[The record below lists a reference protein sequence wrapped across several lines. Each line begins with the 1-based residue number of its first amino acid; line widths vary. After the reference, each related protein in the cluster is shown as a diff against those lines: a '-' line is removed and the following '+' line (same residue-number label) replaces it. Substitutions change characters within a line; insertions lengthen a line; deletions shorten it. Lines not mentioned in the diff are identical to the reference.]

1 MTIHTRSLLA
11 GVALLPMAATAF
23 APDACAQ
30 TAQPPQPQIQAD
42 PAGAARD
49 FEIAGGA
56 LDAALV
62 AYARQANV
70 QLLYTADL
78 VAGLR
83 TQGVV
88 GRHPPEAALRRL
100 LAGTGI
106 RWLPKDST
114 WSRASCVGR
123 ANGLFRRLPVARL
136 PIQSPRSPLSCGSKP
151 GPLFVATSRHSS
163 RGRNSSPISLTAMDP
178 EELAQAGPDSR
189 SISLSAFGCQNRN
202 SNAPAAYELVVAA
215 RDPGAS
221 SSSSRSGP

>member
-106 RWLPKDST
+106 RW
-114 WSRASCVGR
+114 SRSRPGVIVLRRSSNAQADLGEATEIDEVIVTGTLLRGPGESPSPVTVISRGELDR
-123 ANGLFRRLPVARL
+123 RGDATVADALVRLP
-136 PIQSPRSPLSCGSKP
+136 QSYSGN
-151 GPLFVATSRHSS
+151 ATP
-163 RGRNSSPISLTAMDP
+163 NS
-178 EELAQAGPDSR
+178 
-189 SISLSAFGCQNRN
+189 
-202 SNAPAAYELVVAA
+202 
-215 RDPGAS
+215 
-221 SSSSRSGP
+221 